1 MLYKACCIAYNIITL
16 DVRLCCFV
24 YNILITTIQH
34 KRPYTNANLYII
46 ENTNTYLSTI
56 KVLKIEIKLNHN
68 EEVASCG
75 HRIQNK

>member
-1 MLYKACCIAYNIITL
+1 MLYKTFCIAYNIITL

-75 HRIQNK
+75 HTIQNK